1 MDASRIAAL
10 PRRPAGLPEWEDL
23 LVRFEIMARA
33 LRVTL
38 EEADGGGEGAVGVL
52 RRIVRDDA
60 ELASWLH
67 GASTGHATET
77 ASEAPLPPEPDDPR
91 GLADRFASLR
101 ARNFA
106 MLQRRGIGVWEW
118 TAPFGGAEPVT
129 AYQMVTARVAAD
141 AEALR
146 ELREG
151 IRPGAAA
158 C

>member
-1 MDASRIAAL
+1 MDAARIAAL
-10 PRRPAGLPEWEDL
+10 PPRPADLPEWEDL

-38 EEADGGGEGAVGVL
+38 EEADGGGAAAAGVL
-52 RRIVRDDA
+52 RRIVREDA

-67 GASTGHATET
+67 GASTGEVARG
-77 ASEAPLPPEPDDPR
+77 ASEPPLPPEPDDPR

-106 MLQRRGIGVWEW
+106 MLQRRGIEVWEW
-118 TAPFGGAEPVT
+118 TAPFGEAGPVT
-129 AYQMVTARVAAD
+129 AHQMVTGRVAAD